1 MNKTEVEQLL
11 STFLPLK
18 KNIQTLKRQI
28 YMIDNLLIMPLQNSG
43 NKYVKTCKLNEKM
56 QNTIIDA
63 LKTCEIIET
72 LIETLPNPY
81 HQAILRMRY
90 IEGLDWRTISEK
102 VNYCQDYCIRL
113 KNAAINKLIEIND
126 LSQYKSIKYKIN

>member
-43 NKYVKTCKLNEKM
+43 NEYVKNM
-56 QNTIIDA
+56 QI
-63 LKTCEIIET
+63 KRE
-72 LIETLPNPY
+72 
-81 HQAILRMRY
+81 
-90 IEGLDWRTISEK
+90 
-102 VNYCQDYCIRL
+102 
-113 KNAAINKLIEIND
+113 NAKYYYRCFKD
-126 LSQYKSIKYKIN
+126 L

>member
-43 NKYVKTCKLNEKM
+43 NEYVKTCKLNEKM
-56 QNTIIDA
+56 
-63 LKTCEIIET
+63 
-72 LIETLPNPY
+72 
-81 HQAILRMRY
+81 
-90 IEGLDWRTISEK
+90 
-102 VNYCQDYCIRL
+102 
-113 KNAAINKLIEIND
+113 
-126 LSQYKSIKYKIN
+126 